1 MMHEP
6 TNTEVPKNPAERRAW
21 ILYRLRLRGLSFRQ
35 LARETGV
42 SQQAMSAACMAPN
55 IHLEPV
61 IAEAIGLTPQ
71 ALFPERW
78 CPETGRRLTQS
89 RGPARHRMRSL
100 SNDTQTG
107 DAGQRQKEHAA

>member
-1 MMHEP
+1 MTHDP
-6 TNTEVPKNPAERRAW
+6 SNTAIPKNPAERRAW
-21 ILYRLRLRGLSFRQ
+21 IVYRLRSLGLSLAELGRQ
-35 LARETGV
+35 TGV
-42 SQQAMSAACMAPN
+42 SAQAMSAACVAPN

-71 ALFPERW
+71 ELFPERW
-78 CPETGRRLTQS
+78 SECGRRLTQS

-100 SNDTQTG
+100 SDHTAAG